1 MAGRKPKPTELKKLQ
16 GNPGKRALNK
26 NEPQP
31 NLALPDCPAELS
43 QSAKT
48 EWQRMAQALF
58 DLGLLTQV
66 DRASLAI
73 YCQSY
78 DNWIEAINHL
88 NTDGMVYSTDT
99 GFQRPSPWHKIAD
112 MESKTMRAFATEFGL
127 TPSSRGRISVPG
139 AGEDDEFDDFL
150 SKK

>member
-1 MAGRKPKPTELKKLQ
+1 MTGRKSKPTNLKKLE
-16 GNPGKRALNK
+16 GNPGKRPINK

-31 NLALPDCPAELS
+31 NAILPDCPAELS
-43 QSAKT
+43 DKAKD
-48 EWQRMAQALF
+48 EWHRMAQALF

-78 DNWIEAINHL
+78 ANWIEAINRL
-88 NTDGMVYSTDT
+88 NTDGMVYVTDT
-99 GFQRPSPWHKIAD
+99 GFERPSAWHKIAD
-112 MESKTMRAFATEFGL
+112 MESKTMRSFATEFGL

-139 AGEDDEFDDFL
+139 GGDEDDFDDFL
-150 SKK
+150 SGK